1 VEVTGGKINRM
12 LAMDLKYSVFTD
24 YVIGERRHYQGCTN
38 SRNCICVYILYIWTY
53 VKHNSSMGTY

>member
-53 VKHNSSMGTY
+53 V